1 MIGFVGAQG
10 DPLELLEFA
19 EEVFDEV
26 TGFVKLHVDGDRG
39 ASSWMLGDD
48 DLRAAL
54 VQRRDDPVAVE
65 GLVGKQ
71 GAKFDA
77 LDQRRDADR
86 IEALPRQQN
95 EADQIAERVGERE
108 DFGGPAALRLAYGL
122 ALSPPFAPCPWR

>member
-26 TGFVKLHVDGDRG
+26 TGFVKFHVDGDWG

-54 VQRRDDPVAVE
+54 IQFSDDPVAVE

-77 LDQRRDADR
+77 LNQRRDADR

-108 DFGGPAALRLAYGL
+108 DFGGPAAFGFAYGL
-122 ALSPPFAPCPWR
+122 ALSSPFAPCP

>member
-1 MIGFVGAQG
+1 MRSA
-10 DPLELLEFA
+10 
-19 EEVFDEV
+19 
-26 TGFVKLHVDGDRG
+26 GFVKLDVNGERR
-39 ASSWMLGDD
+39 APSLMLRDD

-54 VQRRDDPVAVE
+54 VQFSDDPVAVE
-65 GLVGKQ
+65 GLVGEQ
-71 GAKFDA
+71 GAKFDS

-108 DFGGPAALRLAYGL
+108 DFGGPAALGLAYGL